1 MPTRIELWSEADVP
15 WLGSGKPDK
24 LAIRNRLEA
33 DDAEWALMDFREL
46 LIDAFGRVR
55 EATHGAVE
63 GCSAA
68 VLTFRADDDANSIAL
83 AGLASHADPGRSRR
97 RRRRDRPALDLG
109 RLGRPVR
116 VAVRAVGDGLRPR
129 SDEVAA
135 VVASGDLLLG
145 YHDAVHDATVAYLRG
160 LTPADLDRIVD
171 ERWDP
176 PVSLGVRLVSVV
188 DDDLEHAGQAAFV
201 RGLAD
206 RRGAG

>member
-1 MPTRIELWSEADVP
+1 
-15 WLGSGKPDK
+15 
-24 LAIRNRLEA
+24 
-33 DDAEWALMDFREL
+33 MDFREL
-46 LIDAFGRVR
+46 LVDAFGRVR

-68 VLTFRADDDANSIAL
+68 VLTFRADDDANSIAWL
-83 AGLASHADPGRSRR
+83 VWHLTRIQDDHVADVAGTAQLWTSEGWADRF
-97 RRRRDRPALDLG
+97 ALPFEPSATG
-109 RLGRPVR
+109 YGH
-116 VAVRAVGDGLRPR
+116 G
-129 SDEVAA
+129 SDDVAA